1 MRWESK
7 RQSRHPERLRTRTW
21 RVFGYRASVTYEQS
35 PFVARWGY
43 APIAT
48 VMGVILGL
56 VVGRLL

>member
-7 RQSRHPERLRTRTW
+7 TRSRHPERLRTRIV
-21 RVFGYRASVTYEQS
+21 RAFGYRLEVTYEQS
-35 PFVARWGY
+35 PFVVRWGY

-48 VMGVILGL
+48 VMGVMLGL